1 MKQNNRTWVAALIV
15 LEKCLLYV
23 QISHSIITVSLLMIA
38 VVIRYLLY
46 PERSVDV
53 EVCSQCKVDSSTR
66 GPAVGND
73 AWATKKSNV

>member
-1 MKQNNRTWVAALIV
+1 MGCRSHCNGEMSIV
-15 LEKCLLYV
+15 CTNFTFYYYSFFVDDSGGHK
-23 QISHSIITVSLLMIA
+23 ITPI
-38 VVIRYLLY
+38 Y